1 MSNNHFACN
10 MSEDLMAN
18 ALQQFNIPLSEDER
32 AQIEGLFTQYL
43 FYVPN
48 KTGTVRT
55 CECTHLGCGRFEVK
69 RKDYGDFFLMGHRTQ
84 ATCPKCGR
92 VVTVLAKNKFRDFK
106 SVQERKLVT
115 LFRKGLDGALLLT
128 HGFAVREYGHP
139 FLATEFSEVSRTYL
153 SPGIRMQWDY
163 GYRFGSFKD
172 YGWSPNR
179 NMYEPFR
186 YYDYPYLREY
196 GTHLINPQIIQETSL
211 RYCQMGEYF
220 KSECSIN
227 IYDPRSTFCHVVSYL
242 SAYVQFP
249 NMEMAVRLGLNKAI
263 SDLIRFCKKNVR
275 SLNWSANTVQ
285 GFMKLPKA
293 EVKPFLSFSKDVDV
307 LYCYQRLKKHGA
319 IKCLADFT
327 QHYTEFAHNRYYY
340 DLLVD
345 AAIRSGCSLPAAERY
360 IEKQPTRHFETA
372 LQLWLDYLR
381 NAKLIGYDLSQKTV
395 SMPKNL
401 RRKHDDAEEVAKFI
415 RSEKKQQMGAARL
428 EKKRALYEFEYGG
441 LCIIVPYS
449 SEAII
454 AEGNALNHCV
464 GGYAAR
470 HMAGKLDIL
479 FLRKTTSRDKS
490 LATIEMAPRSSKNAT
505 IHMRQ
510 IHGYGNDHGR
520 QPAAQKYAE
529 FLRVWKAWMSDGSPR
544 DKQGVPIIRM
554 EDKSA

>member
-1 MSNNHFACN
+1 MSNTHFACN
-10 MSEDLMAN
+10 MPEHMIDD
-18 ALQQFNIPLSEDER
+18 ALRQFGIPLTEDER
-32 AQIEGLFTQYL
+32 AQIEGLFKQYL

-48 KTGTVRT
+48 KTGAVRT

-69 RKDYGDFFLMGHRTQ
+69 RRDNGDFFLMGHRTKT
-84 ATCPKCGR
+84 TCPKCGR
-92 VVTVLAKNKFRDFK
+92 AVTVLAKNKLRSFE
-106 SVQERKLVT
+106 SVRERKLVT

-128 HGFAVREYGHP
+128 HGFAIRDYGHP
-139 FLATEFSEVSRTYL
+139 FLATAFSECSRTYL
-153 SPGIRMQWDY
+153 SRGVRMQWDY
-163 GYRFGSFKD
+163 LYRFGSFND
-172 YGWSPNR
+172 YRWSAN
-179 NMYEPFR
+179 NDVYEPFR
-186 YYDYPYLREY
+186 YCDYPYLREY

-220 KSECSIN
+220 KSENNKS
-227 IYDPRSTFCHVVSYL
+227 IYDPMATFCHVVSYL

-249 NMEMAVRLGLNKAI
+249 NMEMAVRLGLNGAI
-263 SDLIRFCKKNVR
+263 SDLIQRCKKNVR

-293 EVKPFLSFSKDVDV
+293 EVKPFLSFSTDVDV
-307 LYCYQRLKKHGA
+307 LYCYQRLKKHGG

-327 QHYTEFAHNRYYY
+327 QHYNTFTHNRYYY

-345 AAIRSGCSLPAAERY
+345 ASIRSSCTLQQAERFV
-360 IEKQPTRHFETA
+360 EKQPTRQFETA

-401 RRKHDDAEEVAKFI
+401 RRKHDDAEEVAKLI

-428 EKKRALYEFEYGG
+428 EKKRAIYEFEYGG
-441 LCIIVPYS
+441 LCIIVPDS

-454 AEGNALNHCV
+454 AEGNNLHHCV

-479 FLRKTTSRDKS
+479 FLRKATSRNKS
-490 LATIEMAPRSSKNAT
+490 LATIEMAPRSRKGDT

-510 IHGYGNDHGR
+510 IHGYGNDYGR
-520 QPAAQKYAE
+520 QPASEKYAE
-529 FLRVWKAWMSDGSPR
+529 FLKVWKAWMSSGSPR
-544 DKQGVPIIRM
+544 DKEGNPIIQM
-554 EDKSA
+554 EEKSA